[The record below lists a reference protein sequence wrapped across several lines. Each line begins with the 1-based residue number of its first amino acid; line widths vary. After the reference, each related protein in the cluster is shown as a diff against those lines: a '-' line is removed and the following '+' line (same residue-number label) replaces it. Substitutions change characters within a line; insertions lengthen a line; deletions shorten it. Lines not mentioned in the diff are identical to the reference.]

1 VWQAWPGPPPEALL
15 HKEERK
21 DSYLGQW
28 PTPIP
33 VCSPIVKEETSF
45 GFLIQSPSLRA
56 VGEKKKKKNP
66 KNFTHLK
73 LQKQFFIYPKVWEF
87 NDGVTRSNQT
97 ATAKYFVWNFVYSWL
112 I

>member
-1 VWQAWPGPPPEALL
+1 VWQAWPGPLPEALL

-56 VGEKKKKKNP
+56 VGEKKKKKTQKTSHISNS
-66 KNFTHLK
+66 KNSFLSILK
-73 LQKQFFIYPKVWEF
+73 YGNLMME
-87 NDGVTRSNQT
+87 
-97 ATAKYFVWNFVYSWL
+97 
-112 I
+112 